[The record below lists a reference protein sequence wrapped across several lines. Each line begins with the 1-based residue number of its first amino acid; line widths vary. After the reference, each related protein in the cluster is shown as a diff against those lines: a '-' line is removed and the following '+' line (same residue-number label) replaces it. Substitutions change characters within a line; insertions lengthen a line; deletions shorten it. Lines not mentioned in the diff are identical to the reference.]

1 MHLWCFLTFN
11 CGRLKWMKTSFS
23 WELFA
28 AKKQTK
34 CLNFFFSFSVA
45 LLLLG
50 RYLQS
55 GWIRTWSGSS
65 HATALVALEYLLL
78 LPYFLHRPRSCDG
91 RIFLGDGFYCT
102 KNMYMQ
108 YIDFFF
114 SVVWGYK
121 CAISIFYLS
130 HVKDADMIM
139 YLFCCGNNHLYS
151 EVNKCFFLII
161 SSHLKWETSFTI
173 LFLFVWCACLP
184 NLLKGGVW
192 WNTVPEEEQPIW
204 GERAHHRYI

>member
-1 MHLWCFLTFN
+1 MW
-11 CGRLKWMKTSFS
+11 R
-23 WELFA
+23 
-28 AKKQTK
+28 
-34 CLNFFFSFSVA
+34 
-45 LLLLG
+45 
-50 RYLQS
+50 R
-55 GWIRTWSGSS
+55 
-65 HATALVALEYLLL
+65 
-78 LPYFLHRPRSCDG
+78 

-114 SVVWGYK
+114 FSVAWCYK

-161 SSHLKWETSFTI
+161 SSHLKWETSRFYFC
-173 LFLFVWCACLP
+173 LFDVHVYQIY
-184 NLLKGGVW
+184 LKGEFDETPFLRKNNQSEVKGRITGTSSTSFTFKKKLV
-192 WNTVPEEEQPIW
+192 
-204 GERAHHRYI
+204 